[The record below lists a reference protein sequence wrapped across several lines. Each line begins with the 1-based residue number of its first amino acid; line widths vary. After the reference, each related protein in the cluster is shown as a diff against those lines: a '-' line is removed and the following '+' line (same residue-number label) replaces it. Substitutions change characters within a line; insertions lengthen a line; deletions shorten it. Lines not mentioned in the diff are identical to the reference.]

1 MAQPPLDLPA
11 PLATRLERRGDEF
24 LAEFLAVEVRRN
36 PRNVDALAELGQA
49 YSRLGRLEEGL
60 SVDRQLVRLVPE
72 NPTAH
77 YNLACSLALLGRPDE
92 ALDALERA
100 VELGYDDA
108 EFLQE
113 DDDLAS
119 LRGEERFR
127 RLVRRL
133 EVGAP

>member
-1 MAQPPLDLPA
+1 MSQPPLELPA
-11 PLATRLERRGDEF
+11 PLARRLERRGDEF
-24 LAEFLAVEVRRN
+24 LVEFLSVDVRRN
-36 PRNVDALAELGQA
+36 PRNLDALAELGQA

-60 SVDRQLVRLVPE
+60 AVDRQLVRLVPD

-77 YNLACSLALLGRPDE
+77 YNLACSLALVGCPDE

-108 EFLQE
+108 AFLLE

-119 LRGEERFR
+119 LRDEERFR

-133 EVGAP
+133 EVGAS